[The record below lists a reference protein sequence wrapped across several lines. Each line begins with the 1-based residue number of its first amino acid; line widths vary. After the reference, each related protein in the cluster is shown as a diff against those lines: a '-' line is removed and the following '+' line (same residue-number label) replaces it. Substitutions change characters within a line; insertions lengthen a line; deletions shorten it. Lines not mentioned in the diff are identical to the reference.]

1 MVIRLRF
8 VLNTYL
14 PFLVLTVH
22 NETKYQICKI
32 FIQIY
37 PFSNSRSNARKYN
50 KNKKEEKLTEAA
62 IEKKL
67 QPKQRAQKEM
77 IIEGVLDVIFKAAG
91 GENGIF
97 CIPGDKNCFEPT
109 QRYLSDTI
117 TEKVIFVFHNMIQIS
132 FVQLNLFQK
141 HSFLHQ
147 LTQNMKSDC
156 SLNHEFSKY
165 KKTTS
170 SVVQVLYIKLF

>member
-1 MVIRLRF
+1 M
-8 VLNTYL
+8 
-14 PFLVLTVH
+14 
-22 NETKYQICKI
+22 
-32 FIQIY
+32 
-37 PFSNSRSNARKYN
+37 S
-50 KNKKEEKLTEAA
+50 EAA

-117 TEKVIFVFHNMIQIS
+117 TEKVSFVFHNLIQIS
-132 FVQLNLFQK
+132 FVYTFVTSKNETTN
-141 HSFLHQ
+141 SPI
-147 LTQNMKSDC
+147 
-156 SLNHEFSKY
+156 HEFELLQN
-165 KKTTS
+165 
-170 SVVQVLYIKLF
+170 VF

>member
-1 MVIRLRF
+1 MEQNIKSAKY
-8 VLNTYL
+8 TY
-14 PFLVLTVH
+14 
-22 NETKYQICKI
+22 KI
-32 FIQIY
+32 Y
-37 PFSNSRSNARKYN
+37 NFSNFRSNARKYN
-50 KNKKEEKLTEAA
+50 KNKKEEKLSEAA

-117 TEKVIFVFHNMIQIS
+117 TEKVIFVFHMFRSSHI
-132 FVQLNLFQK
+132 FVFW
-141 HSFLHQ
+141 FFVFW
-147 LTQNMKSDC
+147 
-156 SLNHEFSKY
+156 SL
-165 KKTTS
+165 
-170 SVVQVLYIKLF
+170 

>member
-1 MVIRLRF
+1 MVIKLKF

-14 PFLVLTVH
+14 PSLVSSHCTSRNKISNQQNILT
-22 NETKYQICKI
+22 N
-32 FIQIY
+32 IY
-37 PFSNSRSNARKYN
+37 FFNFRSNARKYN
-50 KNKKEEKLTEAA
+50 KNKKEEKLSEAA

-67 QPKQRAQKEM
+67 QPKQRVQKEM

-117 TEKVIFVFHNMIQIS
+117 TEKVIFVFHNQS
-132 FVQLNLFQK
+132 DSNL
-141 HSFLHQ
+141 
-147 LTQNMKSDC
+147 TRTV
-156 SLNHEFSKY
+156 ESKAVEGLG
-165 KKTTS
+165 T
-170 SVVQVLYIKLF
+170 I

>member
-1 MVIRLRF
+1 M
-8 VLNTYL
+8 
-14 PFLVLTVH
+14 
-22 NETKYQICKI
+22 
-32 FIQIY
+32 
-37 PFSNSRSNARKYN
+37 S
-50 KNKKEEKLTEAA
+50 EAA

-67 QPKQRAQKEM
+67 QPKQREQKAM

-117 TEKVIFVFHNMIQIS
+117 TEKVIFVFHNLIQIS
-132 FVQLNLFQK
+132 FVQLNQK

-147 LTQNMKSDC
+147 LTQNMTPDC
-156 SLNHEFSKY
+156 SLNYFCTSK
-165 KKTTS
+165 S
-170 SVVQVLYIKLF
+170 F

>member
-1 MVIRLRF
+1 MVKGLKFILN
-8 VLNTYL
+8 NTYL

-22 NETKYQICKI
+22 HGTKYQICKI
-32 FIQIY
+32 YIQIY
-37 PFSNSRSNARKYN
+37 NFSNFRSNARKYN
-50 KNKKEEKLTEAA
+50 KNKKEEKLSEAA

-67 QPKQRAQKEM
+67 QPKQRVQKEM

-117 TEKVIFVFHNMIQIS
+117 TEKVIFVFHNLIQIS
-132 FVQLNLFQK
+132 FVQLNQK

-147 LTQNMKSDC
+147 LTQNMTTDC
-156 SLNHEFSKY
+156 TKLVVFSY
-165 KKTTS
+165 
-170 SVVQVLYIKLF
+170 

>member
-1 MVIRLRF
+1 MVIRLKF

-22 NETKYQICKI
+22 HETNYQIFKI
-32 FIQIY
+32 YIQILVY
-37 PFSNSRSNARKYN
+37 HFSNFRSNARKYN
-50 KNKKEEKLTEAA
+50 KNKKEEKLSEAA

-67 QPKQRAQKEM
+67 QPKQRVQKEM

-117 TEKVIFVFHNMIQIS
+117 TEKVIFVFHNLI
-132 FVQLNLFQK
+132 LK
-141 HSFLHQ
+141 
-147 LTQNMKSDC
+147 
-156 SLNHEFSKY
+156 
-165 KKTTS
+165 
-170 SVVQVLYIKLF
+170 